1 MYFIQKNLSLTA
13 AYRMILKIFNNFLG
27 KDIDQTEQDTNA
39 HLKKPNRKG
48 GGLCRLVMLTFDS
61 M

>member
-39 HLKKPNRKG
+39 HLKKPNGKG
-48 GGLCRLVMLTFDS
+48 GGLV
-61 M
+61 